1 MMPQKIENAVA
12 LVTGANRGIG
22 REFVAELLRRGVRKV
37 YLGARDPASLADLVA
52 LDPARLVPLKLDV
65 TNPADVAE
73 AAKAAPDVTLL
84 INNAGFAGGQGVMS
98 APDLSIARQ
107 EMDVNYFGVL
117 SLSKAFAPTLAK
129 MPQSS
134 IVNVLS
140 FLSLVTLPSA
150 GTYSASK
157 AAGLAASRS
166 IRAELLGQGTQVV
179 VTLPV
184 QVDTDMGRSL
194 PEPRL
199 KPLDIVSETLDAVE
213 AGIEEVFPGE
223 LTRSVAA
230 AFAADP
236 KGVQAHM
243 STRLPA

>member
-1 MMPQKIENAVA
+1 MPQKIENAVA

-37 YLGARDPASLADLVA
+37 YLGARDPALLADLVA
-52 LDPARLVPLKLDV
+52 LEPARLVPLKLDV
-65 TNPADVAE
+65 TDPADVAE

-98 APDLSIARQ
+98 ARDLSIARQ

-117 SLSKAFAPTLAK
+117 SLSKAFAPILAK
-129 MPQSS
+129 VPQSS

-166 IRAELLGQGTQVV
+166 IRAELLTQGTQVV
-179 VTLPV
+179 VTMPV
-184 QVDTDMGRSL
+184 QVETDMGRSL

-199 KPLDIVSETLDAVE
+199 QPLEVVSETLDAVE

-223 LTRSVAA
+223 LTRSVAV

>member
-1 MMPQKIENAVA
+1 MSQKIENAVA

-22 REFVAELLRRGVRKV
+22 REFVSELLRRGAKKV
-37 YLGARDPASLADLVA
+37 YLGARDPAALADLVS
-52 LDPARLVPLKLDV
+52 LDPARLVALKLDV
-65 TNPADVAE
+65 TNPADIE
-73 AAKAAPDVTLL
+73 KAAKTATDVTLL
-84 INNAGFAGGQGVMS
+84 INNAGFAGGQGAIS
-98 APDLSIARQ
+98 APDISIARQ
-107 EMDVNYFGVL
+107 EMEVNYFGVL
-117 SLSKAFAPTLAK
+117 ALSKAFAPILAK
-129 MPQSS
+129 AERSS

-140 FLSLVTLPSA
+140 FLSLVTLPLA

-166 IRAELLGQGTQVV
+166 IRAELKGQGTQVV
-179 VTLPV
+179 ATMPV

-199 KPLDIVSETLDAVE
+199 QPLDVVSETLDAVE

-223 LTRSVAA
+223 LTRNAA
-230 AFAADP
+230 SAFAADP

>member
-1 MMPQKIENAVA
+1 MSQKIENSVA

-22 REFVAELLRRGVRKV
+22 REFVAELLRRGAAKV
-37 YLGARDPASLADLVA
+37 YLGARDPAALADLVA
-52 LDPARLVPLKLDV
+52 LDPERLVPLKLDV
-65 TNPADVAE
+65 TNAADIAE
-73 AAKAAPDVTLL
+73 AAKVATDVTLL
-84 INNAGFAGGQGVMS
+84 INNAGFAGEHGVFS
-98 APDLSIARQ
+98 APDLSVARA
-107 EMDVNYFGVL
+107 EMEVNYFGVL
-117 SLSKAFAPTLAK
+117 ALSKAFAPILAK
-129 MPQSS
+129 ASQSS

-157 AAGLAASRS
+157 AAGLAATRS
-166 IRAELLGQGTQVV
+166 IRAELKGQGTQVIA
-179 VTLPV
+179 TMPV
-184 QVDTDMGRSL
+184 QVDTDMGKNL

-199 KPLDIVSETLDAVE
+199 KPVEVASDTLDGVE
-213 AGIEEVFPGE
+213 AGAEGVFPGE
-223 LTRSVAA
+223 LTRNVQT

>member
-1 MMPQKIENAVA
+1 MSQKIENAVA

-22 REFVAELLRRGVRKV
+22 REFVAELLRRGARKV
-37 YLGARDPASLADLVA
+37 YLGARDPAALADLIA

-65 TNPADVAE
+65 TNAADIEEASKVAT
-73 AAKAAPDVTLL
+73 DVTLL
-84 INNAGFAGGQGVMS
+84 INNAGFAGGQGVIS
-98 APDLSIARQ
+98 APDISIARQ
-107 EMDVNYFGVL
+107 EMEVNYFGVL
-117 SLSKAFAPTLAK
+117 ALSKAFAPILAK
-129 MPQSS
+129 VPQSS

-157 AAGLAASRS
+157 AAGLAATRT
-166 IRAELLGQGTQVV
+166 IRAELKSQGTEVV
-179 VTLPV
+179 ASMPV
-184 QVDTDMGRSL
+184 QVETDMGRSL

-199 KPLDIVSETLDAVE
+199 QPLEVVSETLDAVE
-213 AGIEEVFPGE
+213 TGVEEVFPGE
-223 LTRSVAA
+223 LTRNVAT

>member
-1 MMPQKIENAVA
+1 MSQKIENSVA

-22 REFVAELLRRGVRKV
+22 KEFVSELLRRGAKKV

-52 LDPARLVPLKLDV
+52 LDPQRLVALKLDV
-65 TNPADVAE
+65 TNAADIE
-73 AAKAAPDVTLL
+73 TAARIATDVTLL
-84 INNAGFAGGQGVMS
+84 INNAGFAGEQGVIS

-117 SLSKAFAPTLAK
+117 ALSKAFAPILAK
-129 MPQSS
+129 AEQGS

-140 FLSLVTLPSA
+140 ILSLLTLPLA

-157 AAGLAASRS
+157 AAGLAATRS
-166 IRAELLGQGTQVV
+166 IRAELKGQGTQVV
-179 VTLPV
+179 ASMPV
-184 QVDTDMGRSL
+184 QVDTDMGRNL

-199 KPLDIVSETLDAVE
+199 KPLEVASETLDGVE
-213 AGIEEVFPGE
+213 NGTEEVFPGE
-223 LTRSVAA
+223 LTRNVITS
-230 AFAADP
+230 FRADP
-236 KGVQAHM
+236 VAVQAYM

>member
-1 MMPQKIENAVA
+1 MPQKIENAVA

-22 REFVAELLRRGVRKV
+22 REFVTELLRRGAKKI
-37 YLGARDPASLADLVA
+37 YLGARDPASLTDFVA

-65 TNPADVAE
+65 TNAADVAD
-73 AAKAAPDVTLL
+73 AAKVATDVTLL
-84 INNAGFAGGQGVMS
+84 INNAGFAGGQGVIS

-117 SLSKAFAPTLAK
+117 SLSKEFAPILAK
-129 MPQSS
+129 ASQSS

-140 FLSLVTLPSA
+140 LLSLVTLPSA

-166 IRAELLGQGTQVV
+166 IRAELLSQGTQVV
-179 VTLPV
+179 VTMPV
-184 QVDTDMGRSL
+184 QVETDMGRSL

-199 KPLDIVSETLDAVE
+199 QPLEVVSETLDAVE
-213 AGIEEVFPGE
+213 AGVEEVFPGE
-223 LTRSVAA
+223 LTRTVAT

>member
-1 MMPQKIENAVA
+1 ME
-12 LVTGANRGIG
+12 
-22 REFVAELLRRGVRKV
+22 
-37 YLGARDPASLADLVA
+37 
-52 LDPARLVPLKLDV
+52 
-65 TNPADVAE
+65 
-73 AAKAAPDVTLL
+73 
-84 INNAGFAGGQGVMS
+84 
-98 APDLSIARQ
+98 
-107 EMDVNYFGVL
+107 VNYFGVL
-117 SLSKAFAPTLAK
+117 SLSKAFAPVLAK
-129 MPQSS
+129 VSQSS

-179 VTLPV
+179 VTMPV

-199 KPLDIVSETLDAVE
+199 QPLDVVSETLDAVE
-213 AGIEEVFPGE
+213 SGVEEVFPGE
-223 LTRSVAA
+223 LTRTVAT

-236 KGVQAHM
+236 EGRAGAYVHPPAGVTSRRARRKSHLHF
-243 STRLPA
+243 SANARLRNPLSHANNSAMTNARNIAIWWWAR